1 MTDAI
6 YPDLKDRSVLITG
19 GASGIGEGLVEAF
32 AVQGARVGFIDL
44 AKEAGEALV
53 ERLTATGAT
62 VAFACA
68 DLTRTDD
75 LRAAISGLRRQLGP
89 FTVLLNNAASDE
101 RHRFED
107 IDEAYFDAR
116 IAVNLKHQV
125 FATQAVLPDMIA
137 AGGGSVVMFGSHS
150 WMLGMGG
157 MPLYSASKSAVL
169 GLTRAL
175 ARDYGRHG
183 IRVNHFAPG
192 WTMTER
198 QLTKWLTPEA
208 DAIRAERQALPDRLY
223 PADIARVA
231 LFLASDQSKAITAQT
246 IVADAGWA

>member
-6 YPDLKDRSVLITG
+6 YPDLKDRPVLITG

-32 AVQGARVGFIDL
+32 AAQGARVGFIDL
-44 AKEAGEALV
+44 AQEAGEALAA
-53 ERLTATGAT
+53 RLTATGAT

-75 LRAAISGLRRQLGP
+75 LRAATSALRGQLGP
-89 FTVLLNNAASDE
+89 FRVLLNNAASDE
-101 RHRFED
+101 RHRLED

-208 DAIRAERQALPDRLY
+208 DAMRAERQALPDRLY

>member
-6 YPDLKDRSVLITG
+6 YPDLKGRPVLITG

-32 AVQGARVGFIDL
+32 AAQGARVGFIDI
-44 AKEAGEALV
+44 AQAAGEALA
-53 ERLTATGAT
+53 ERLAATGAT

-75 LRAAISGLRRQLGP
+75 LRAAIAGLRAQLGP

-107 IDEAYFDAR
+107 IDDAYFEAR

-125 FATQAVLPDMIA
+125 FATQAVLPDMIE

-157 MPLYSASKSAVL
+157 MPLYSASKAAIL

-208 DAIRAERQALPDRLY
+208 DAMRAERQSTPDRLF

-231 LFLASDQSKAITAQT
+231 LFLASNQSKAITAQT

>member
-6 YPDLKDRSVLITG
+6 YPDLNDRPVLITG

-32 AVQGARVGFIDL
+32 AAQGARVGFIDL
-44 AKEAGEALV
+44 ERAAGELLA
-53 ERLTATGAT
+53 ERLNQTGRT

-68 DLTRTDD
+68 DLTRTED
-75 LRAAISGLRRQLGP
+75 LRAAIADLRAELGP

-101 RHRFED
+101 RHKLED

-125 FATQAVLPDMIA
+125 FATQAVIPDMIA

-157 MPLYSASKSAVL
+157 MPLYSASKAAVL

-175 ARDYGRHG
+175 ARDYGKHG

-208 DAIRAERQALPDRLY
+208 DAMRAERQALPDRLY

>member
-6 YPDLKDRSVLITG
+6 YPDLKGRPVLITG

-32 AVQGARVGFIDL
+32 AAQGARLGFIDL
-44 AKEAGEALV
+44 AKEAGEALAA
-53 ERLTATGAT
+53 RLTATGAT

-75 LRAAISGLRRQLGP
+75 LRAAIADLRSQLGP

-101 RHRFED
+101 RHRLED

-137 AGGGSVVMFGSHS
+137 AKGGSVVMFGSHS

-208 DAIRAERQALPDRLY
+208 DAMRAERQALPDRLY

>member
-1 MTDAI
+1 MMIEAT
-6 YPDLKDRSVLITG
+6 YPDLNGRPVLITG

-32 AVQGARVGFIDL
+32 AAQGARVGFIDL
-44 AKEAGEALV
+44 QREPGEALA
-53 ERLTATGAT
+53 ERTGA
-62 VAFACA
+62 AFACA
-68 DLTRTDD
+68 DLTRTDA
-75 LRAAISGLRRQLGP
+75 LRAAISDLRVRLGP

-101 RHRFED
+101 RHKLEE

-125 FATQAVLPDMIA
+125 FATQAVIPDMIA

-157 MPLYSASKSAVL
+157 MPLYSASKSAVV

-208 DAIRAERQALPDRLY
+208 DAMRAERQALPDRLY

>member
-1 MTDAI
+1 MMIEAT
-6 YPDLKDRSVLITG
+6 YPDLNGRPVLITG

-32 AVQGARVGFIDL
+32 AAQGSRVGFIDL
-44 AKEAGEALV
+44 QQEAGEALAA
-53 ERLTATGAT
+53 RTGAT
-62 VAFACA
+62 FACA
-68 DLTRTDD
+68 DLTRTDA
-75 LRAAISGLRRQLGP
+75 LRAAISDLRSRLGP

-101 RHRFED
+101 RHKLED
-107 IDEAYFDAR
+107 IDESYFDAR
-116 IAVNLKHQV
+116 IAVNLKHQI
-125 FATQAVLPDMIA
+125 FATQAVIPDMIA
-137 AGGGSVVMFGSHS
+137 AGGGSLVMFGSHS

-157 MPLYSASKSAVL
+157 MPLYSAAKSAVV

-208 DAIRAERQALPDRLY
+208 DAMRAERQALPDRLY

>member
-1 MTDAI
+1 MMDAI
-6 YPDLKDRSVLITG
+6 YPDLKDRPVLITG

-32 AVQGARVGFIDL
+32 AAQGARVGFIDL
-44 AKEAGEALV
+44 AKEAGEALAA
-53 ERLTATGAT
+53 RLTATGAT

-75 LRAAISGLRRQLGP
+75 LRAAIAVLRTQLGP

-101 RHRFED
+101 RHRLED

-208 DAIRAERQALPDRLY
+208 DAMRAERQALPDRLY

-231 LFLASDQSKAITAQT
+231 LFLASDQSKAINAQT

>member
-6 YPDLKDRSVLITG
+6 YPDLRGRPVLITG
-19 GASGIGEGLVEAF
+19 GASGIGAGLVEAF
-32 AVQGARVGFIDL
+32 AAQDARVGYIDIEK
-44 AKEAGEALV
+44 AAGELLAD
-53 ERLTATGAT
+53 RLTQDGRT

-75 LRAAISGLRRQLGP
+75 LRGAIADLRARLGP

-101 RHRFED
+101 RHRLED
-107 IDEAYFDAR
+107 IDDAYFDAR

-125 FATQAVLPDMIA
+125 FAAQAVMPDMIA
-137 AGGGSVVMFGSHS
+137 AGGGSIVMFGSHS

-175 ARDYGRHG
+175 ARDYGHHG

-208 DAIRAERQALPDRLY
+208 DAMRAERQALPDRLY

>member
-6 YPDLKDRSVLITG
+6 YPDLRDRAVLITG
-19 GASGIGEGLVEAF
+19 GASGIGEGLVQAF
-32 AVQGARVGFIDL
+32 AAQGSRVGFIDI
-44 AKEAGEALV
+44 AEEAGTALAA
-53 ERLTATGAT
+53 RTGAS
-62 VAFACA
+62 FARA

-75 LRAAISGLRRQLGP
+75 LRAAIAGLRATLGP

-101 RHRFED
+101 RHRLED
-107 IDEAYFDAR
+107 VDDAYFDAR

-157 MPLYSASKSAVL
+157 MPLYSASKSAIL

-198 QLTKWLTPEA
+198 QLTRWLTPEA
-208 DAIRAERQALPDRLY
+208 DAMRAERQALPDRLY

>member
-1 MTDAI
+1 MTEAI
-6 YPDLKDRSVLITG
+6 YPDLKDRPVLITG
-19 GASGIGEGLVEAF
+19 GASGIGAGLVEAF
-32 AVQGARVGFIDL
+32 AAQGARVGFIDIEQATGGLL
-44 AKEAGEALV
+44 A
-53 ERLTATGAT
+53 ERLNDAGHR
-62 VAFACA
+62 VAFAPA

-75 LRAAISGLRRQLGP
+75 LRTAVDRLRAELGP

-101 RHRFED
+101 RHKLED
-107 IDEAYFDAR
+107 ITEAYFDAR

-125 FATQAVLPDMIA
+125 FAAQAVIPDMVA
-137 AGGGSVVMFGSHS
+137 AGGGSIVMFGSHS

-175 ARDYGRHG
+175 ARDYGRQG

-208 DAIRAERQALPDRLY
+208 DAMRAERQSLPDRLY

>member
-6 YPDLKDRSVLITG
+6 YPDLNDRPVLITG

-32 AVQGARVGFIDL
+32 AAQGARVGFIDL
-44 AKEAGEALV
+44 ERAAGDLLA
-53 ERLTATGAT
+53 ERLNHTGHT

-75 LRAAISGLRRQLGP
+75 LRTAIANLRAELGP

-101 RHRFED
+101 RHKLED

-125 FATQAVLPDMIA
+125 FATQAVIPDMIA

-175 ARDYGRHG
+175 ARDYGKHG

-208 DAIRAERQALPDRLY
+208 DAMRSERQALPDRLY

>member
-6 YPDLKDRSVLITG
+6 YPDLAGRAVLITG
-19 GASGIGEGLVEAF
+19 GASGIGEGLVTAF
-32 AVQGARVGFIDL
+32 AAQGARVGFIDL
-44 AKEAGEALV
+44 QRDAGDALAA
-53 ERLTATGAT
+53 RTGT
-62 VAFACA
+62 AFACA

-75 LRAAISGLRRQLGP
+75 LRAAIAELRGQLGP

-101 RHRFED
+101 RHRLED
-107 IDEAYFDAR
+107 ITEAYFDAR
-116 IAVNLKHQV
+116 IAVNLRHQV
-125 FATQAVLPDMIA
+125 FATQAVIPDMIA

-157 MPLYSASKSAVL
+157 MPLYAASKSAVL

-198 QLTKWLTPEA
+198 QLTRWLTPEA
-208 DAIRAERQALPDRLY
+208 DAMRAERQALPDRLY

>member
-6 YPDLKDRSVLITG
+6 YPDLKDRPVLITG

-32 AVQGARVGFIDL
+32 TAQGARVGFIDL
-44 AKEAGEALV
+44 AREAGEALAAG
-53 ERLTATGAT
+53 LTATGAT

-75 LRAAISGLRRQLGP
+75 LRAAIADLRSQLGP

-101 RHRFED
+101 RHRLED

-137 AGGGSVVMFGSHS
+137 AKGGSVVMFGSHS

-208 DAIRAERQALPDRLY
+208 DAMRAERQALPDRLY

>member
-6 YPDLKDRSVLITG
+6 YPDLKDRPVLITG
-19 GASGIGEGLVEAF
+19 GASGIGAGLVEAF
-32 AVQGARVGFIDL
+32 AAQGSRVGFIDL
-44 AKEAGEALV
+44 DRAAGDLLA
-53 ERLTATGAT
+53 ERLEQGGAT
-62 VAFACA
+62 VAFARA

-75 LRAAISGLRRQLGP
+75 LRAAITGLRARLGP

-101 RHRFED
+101 RHRLED

-125 FATQAVLPDMIA
+125 FATQAVIPDMIA

-198 QLTKWLTPEA
+198 QLTRWLTPEA
-208 DAIRAERQALPDRLY
+208 DAMRAERQALPDRLY

>member
-1 MTDAI
+1 MTNAI
-6 YPDLKDRSVLITG
+6 YPDLKDRPILITG

-32 AVQGARVGFIDL
+32 AAQGARVGFIDL
-44 AKEAGEALV
+44 AKAAGEAV
-53 ERLTATGAT
+53 AARLTATGST
-62 VAFACA
+62 VKFVCA
-68 DLTRTDD
+68 DLTHTDD
-75 LRAAISGLRRQLGP
+75 LRRAIADLRAELGP
-89 FTVLLNNAASDE
+89 FSVLLNNAASDE
-101 RHRFED
+101 RHKLED

-116 IAVNLKHQV
+116 IAVNFKHQV

-175 ARDYGRHG
+175 ARDYGKHG

-208 DAIRAERQALPDRLY
+208 DAMRADRQALPDRLY
-223 PADIARVA
+223 PADIASVA

>member
-1 MTDAI
+1 MTDVI
-6 YPDLKDRSVLITG
+6 YPDLKDRPVLITG

-32 AVQGARVGFIDL
+32 AAQGGRVGFIDL
-44 AKEAGEALV
+44 AQEAGETLAA
-53 ERLTATGAT
+53 RLTATGAT

-68 DLTRTDD
+68 NLTRTDD
-75 LRAAISGLRRQLGP
+75 LRAAIADLRSQLGP

-101 RHRFED
+101 RHRLED

-137 AGGGSVVMFGSHS
+137 AKGGSVVMFGSHS

-208 DAIRAERQALPDRLY
+208 DAMRAERQALPDRLY

>member
-6 YPDLKDRSVLITG
+6 YPDLKDRPVLITG

-32 AVQGARVGFIDL
+32 AAQGARVGFIDI
-44 AKEAGEALV
+44 AQAAGEALA

-75 LRAAISGLRRQLGP
+75 LRAAIAGLRAQLGP

-101 RHRFED
+101 RHRLED
-107 IDEAYFDAR
+107 IDDAYFEAR

-157 MPLYSASKSAVL
+157 MPLYSASKAAIL

-208 DAIRAERQALPDRLY
+208 DAMRAERQSTPDRLY

-231 LFLASDQSKAITAQT
+231 LFLASNQSKAITAQT

>member
-1 MTDAI
+1 MSDAS
-6 YPDLKDRSVLITG
+6 YPDLKGRGVLITG
-19 GASGIGEGLVEAF
+19 GASGIGEGLVTAF
-32 AVQGARVGFIDL
+32 AAQGAHVGFIDL
-44 AKEAGEALV
+44 QREAGEALAAQ
-53 ERLTATGAT
+53 LTSSGAQ
-62 VAFACA
+62 VAFATA
-68 DLTRTDD
+68 DLTRTDE
-75 LRAAISGLRRQLGP
+75 LRAAIADLRRQLGP

-107 IDEAYFDAR
+107 IDDAYFDAR

-175 ARDYGRHG
+175 ARDYGGHG

-208 DAIRAERQALPDRLY
+208 DAMRAERQALPGRLY
-223 PADIARVA
+223 PTDIARVA
-231 LFLASDQSKAITAQT
+231 LFLASDQSRAITAQT
-246 IVADAGWA
+246 IVADGGWA

>member
-1 MTDAI
+1 MIDAI
-6 YPDLKDRSVLITG
+6 YPDLNGRPVLITG

-32 AVQGARVGFIDL
+32 AAQGARVGFIDL
-44 AKEAGEALV
+44 QREAGEALAA
-53 ERLTATGAT
+53 RTGA
-62 VAFACA
+62 AFACA
-68 DLTRTDD
+68 DLTHTDA
-75 LRAAISGLRRQLGP
+75 LRAAISNLRERLGP

-101 RHRFED
+101 RHKLED

-125 FATQAVLPDMIA
+125 FATQAVIPDMIA

-157 MPLYSASKSAVL
+157 MPLYSASKSAIV

-175 ARDYGRHG
+175 ARDYGHYG

-208 DAIRAERQALPDRLY
+208 DAMRAERQALPDRLF

-231 LFLASDQSKAITAQT
+231 LFLASDQSRAITAQT

>member
-6 YPDLKDRSVLITG
+6 YPDLKDRPVLITG
-19 GASGIGEGLVEAF
+19 GASGIGEGLVDAF
-32 AVQGARVGFIDL
+32 AAQGARVGFIDV
-44 AKEAGEALV
+44 AKAAGEAV
-53 ERLTATGAT
+53 AARLTATGAT
-62 VAFACA
+62 VKFACA

-75 LRAAISGLRRQLGP
+75 LRAAIADLRAELGP

-101 RHRFED
+101 RHKLED

-125 FATQAVLPDMIA
+125 FATQAVIPDMIA
-137 AGGGSVVMFGSHS
+137 VGGGSVVMFGSHS

-175 ARDYGRHG
+175 ARDYGKHG

-208 DAIRAERQALPDRLY
+208 DAMRAERQALPDRLY

-231 LFLASDQSKAITAQT
+231 LFLASEQSKAITAQT

>member
-1 MTDAI
+1 MTEAV
-6 YPDLKDRSVLITG
+6 YPDLNGRPVLITG
-19 GASGIGEGLVEAF
+19 GASGIGAGLVEAF
-32 AVQGARVGFIDL
+32 AAQGARVGFIDL
-44 AKEAGEALV
+44 DRAQGELLSA
-53 ERLTATGAT
+53 RLEEGGAT
-62 VAFACA
+62 VAFTAA
-68 DLTRTDD
+68 DLTDTAA
-75 LRAAISGLRRQLGP
+75 LRATIAGLRERLGP
-89 FTVLLNNAASDE
+89 FTVLVNNAANDE
-101 RHRFED
+101 RHRLED
-107 IDEAYFDAR
+107 IDDTYFDAR

-125 FATQAVLPDMIA
+125 FATQAVMPDMIA
-137 AGGGSVVMFGSHS
+137 AGGGSIVMVGSHS

-157 MPLYSASKSAVL
+157 MPLYSAAKSAIL

-183 IRVNHFAPG
+183 VRVNHFAPG

-208 DAIRAERQALPDRLY
+208 DAMRAERQALPDRLY

>member
-1 MTDAI
+1 MNDAI
-6 YPDLKDRSVLITG
+6 YPDLKDRPVLITG

-32 AVQGARVGFIDL
+32 AAQGARVGFIDL
-44 AKEAGEALV
+44 AKDAGESVAA
-53 ERLTATGAT
+53 RLTAKGAT
-62 VAFACA
+62 VSFACA

-75 LRAAISGLRRQLGP
+75 LRAAIAGLRAELGP

-101 RHRFED
+101 RHKLED

-125 FATQAVLPDMIA
+125 FATQAVIPDMIA

-157 MPLYSASKSAVL
+157 MPLYSASKAAVL

-175 ARDYGRHG
+175 ARDYGHHN

-208 DAIRAERQALPDRLY
+208 DAMRAERQALPDRLF

>member
-6 YPDLKDRSVLITG
+6 YPDLKDRPVLITG
-19 GASGIGEGLVEAF
+19 GASGIGEGLVDAF
-32 AVQGARVGFIDL
+32 AAQGARVGFIDV
-44 AKEAGEALV
+44 AKAAGEAV
-53 ERLTATGAT
+53 AARLTATGAT
-62 VAFACA
+62 VKFACA

-75 LRAAISGLRRQLGP
+75 LRAAIADLRAELGP

-101 RHRFED
+101 RHKLED
-107 IDEAYFDAR
+107 IDDAYFDAS

-125 FATQAVLPDMIA
+125 FATQAVIPDMIA

-175 ARDYGRHG
+175 ARDYGKHG

-208 DAIRAERQALPDRLY
+208 DAMRAERQALPDRLY

-231 LFLASDQSKAITAQT
+231 LFLASEQSKAITAQT

>member
-6 YPDLKDRSVLITG
+6 YPDLKARPVLITG
-19 GASGIGEGLVEAF
+19 GASGIGAGLVESF
-32 AVQGARVGFIDL
+32 AAQGARVGFIDIERASGEEL
-44 AKEAGEALV
+44 A
-53 ERLTATGAT
+53 ERLTKAGHT

-75 LRAAISGLRRQLGP
+75 LRAAIQNLRATLGP

-101 RHRFED
+101 RHTLED
-107 IDEAYFDAR
+107 ITEAYFDAR

-125 FATQAVLPDMIA
+125 FATQAVIPDMIA

-208 DAIRAERQALPDRLY
+208 DAMRAERQALPNRLY

>member
-1 MTDAI
+1 MTDAV
-6 YPDLKDRSVLITG
+6 YPDLKGRAVLITG
-19 GASGIGEGLVEAF
+19 GASGIGEGLVKAF
-32 AVQGARVGFIDL
+32 AAQGAKVGFIDIADAAGQAL
-44 AKEAGEALV
+44 AA
-53 ERLTATGAT
+53 RTGA
-62 VAFACA
+62 AFAMA
-68 DLTRTDD
+68 DITDTQA
-75 LRAAISGLRRQLGP
+75 LRAAIADLRTKLGP
-89 FTVLLNNAASDE
+89 FTALLNNAASDE
-101 RHRFED
+101 RHRLED
-107 IDEAYFDAR
+107 IDDAYFDAR

-137 AGGGSVVMFGSHS
+137 AGGGSVVMVGSHS

-157 MPLYSASKSAVL
+157 MPLYSASKAAIL

-175 ARDYGRHG
+175 ARDYGKHG

-208 DAIRAERQALPDRLY
+208 DAMRAERQALPDRLY

>member
-6 YPDLKDRSVLITG
+6 YPDLKDRPVLITG
-19 GASGIGEGLVEAF
+19 GASGIGAGLVEAF
-32 AVQGARVGFIDL
+32 AAQGARVGFIDL
-44 AKEAGEALV
+44 QRAAGDLLA
-53 ERLTATGAT
+53 ERLTKMGHT

-75 LRAAISGLRRQLGP
+75 LRAAIADLRTELGP

-101 RHRFED
+101 RHKLED

-125 FATQAVLPDMIA
+125 FATQAVIPDMIA

-175 ARDYGRHG
+175 ARDYGKHG

-208 DAIRAERQALPDRLY
+208 DTMRAERQALPDRLY

>member
-6 YPDLKDRSVLITG
+6 YPDLKGRPVLITG
-19 GASGIGEGLVEAF
+19 GASGIGAGLVEAF
-32 AVQGARVGFIDL
+32 AAQGARVGFIDIER
-44 AKEAGEALV
+44 ATGDLV
-53 ERLTATGAT
+53 AERLTEAGHT

-75 LRAAISGLRRQLGP
+75 LRAAVASLRGELGP

-101 RHRFED
+101 RHKLED
-107 IDEAYFDAR
+107 ITEAYFDAR

-125 FATQAVLPDMIA
+125 FATQAVVPDMIA
-137 AGGGSVVMFGSHS
+137 AGGGSIVMFGSHS

-208 DAIRAERQALPDRLY
+208 DAMRAERQALPDRLY

>member
-1 MTDAI
+1 MSDAI
-6 YPDLKDRSVLITG
+6 YPDLKDRPVLITG

-32 AVQGARVGFIDL
+32 AAQGARVGFIDL
-44 AKEAGEALV
+44 ERAAGDLLA
-53 ERLTATGAT
+53 ERLNQTGHT

-68 DLTRTDD
+68 DLTRTND
-75 LRAAISGLRRQLGP
+75 LRAAIADLRTKLGP

-101 RHRFED
+101 RHRLED

-125 FATQAVLPDMIA
+125 FATQAVIPDMIA

-175 ARDYGRHG
+175 ARDYGKHG

-208 DAIRAERQALPDRLY
+208 DAMRAERQALPDRLY

>member
-6 YPDLKDRSVLITG
+6 YPDLQGHPVLITG
-19 GASGIGEGLVEAF
+19 GASGIGAGLVEAF
-32 AVQGARVGFIDL
+32 AAQDARVGFIDIEK
-44 AKEAGEALV
+44 AAGELLA
-53 ERLTATGAT
+53 ERLTQDDRT

-75 LRAAISGLRRQLGP
+75 LRAAIADLRARLGP

-101 RHRFED
+101 RHRLED
-107 IDEAYFDAR
+107 IDDAYFDAR

-125 FATQAVLPDMIA
+125 FAAQAVIPDMIA
-137 AGGGSVVMFGSHS
+137 AGGGSIVMFGSHS
-150 WMLGMGG
+150 WLLGMGG

-208 DAIRAERQALPDRLY
+208 DAMRAERQALPDRLY